1 MIYLKK
7 IIKKIK
13 NNLIIIFAFKMLF
26 KEEKSEDNKVIN
38 LIKNILCSLILKYK

>member
-13 NNLIIIFAFKMLF
+13 NNLIIIFAFKMFF
-26 KEEKSEDNKVIN
+26 KEEKSDDNKVIN